1 MRYTVAIYR
10 EASIFSTIL
19 EPKFD
24 SRYALIYPI
33 AVRRV
38 DNEIVILEPIWTQ
51 CRSPRAAAV
60 TITNCVVYYPD
71 GIDAIIYLRK
81 WVNGWREVDVQCV
94 SGDMEF
100 CEKLKRCTHNLWVGP
115 VRVSGRRLWLG
126 PSEVATALPSAC
138 R

>member
-1 MRYTVAIYR
+1 MRYTVAVYR
-10 EASIFSTIL
+10 EANIFSTVIK
-19 EPKFD
+19 PTFD

-33 AVRRV
+33 AIKRV
-38 DNEIVILEPIWTQ
+38 NDKIVVVESVWSQ
-51 CRSPRAAAV
+51 CRNPRAAAT
-60 TITNCVVYYPD
+60 TIRNCVVYYPD

-100 CEKLKRCTHNLWVGP
+100 CEKLKQCAHNLWAGP
-115 VRVSGRRLWLG
+115 VRIDNRRVWLG